1 MDAKNLT
8 MDKTMFSEFEGE
20 YSDHKATMKHLNE
33 RLAEF
38 IKHCNELE
46 ESNIVLQKQIDE
58 HLQSAPPDISQWK
71 EKLEEVHN
79 LLHAIYEMKMGNEC
93 TALEIDNQRINLTVL
108 KSRLREEIHFQK
120 QRAMKNKFLE
130 TMAIEWRDDITEL
143 QFIIKDKEE
152 EKRDLTLSHEQAVES
167 VQQLIHPIDDIQI
180 ATVEDGSRME
190 LSQLLNEIRTYYE
203 TLISTSQI
211 HSNDLSTRTQLEEE
225 ARKKMEKDEEE
236 LREARANLTEARRQW
251 KNLQAEI
258 DSLQMFERQ
267 LKHTLH
273 ATEQQHKK
281 QLESLS
287 AVIVNLEHELQE
299 VRDGVRS
306 QLQKHRI
313 LLNTNM
319 RLEQEISAYRCLLEK
334 EESRIYG
341 TKYLQEQK
349 SFTSKT
355 GFSLPAENGYQ
366 LPDRKATQFYGTQ
379 NGIERKKLLA
389 DTAVVKQSLQKHFET
404 MPVEEQNG
412 LIEYTNH
419 SSVQK
424 CTVVNQKHRTKQA
437 IFNGNIAEEG
447 AEASGRIQSEKVD
460 EIIKEWEGSFFKDN
474 PKLRKKSVSLRF
486 DLHLAAADE
495 ACVETKPDEL
505 PDIEVR
511 LIMKRSCSIP
521 SMSP

>member
-1 MDAKNLT
+1 
-8 MDKTMFSEFEGE
+8 
-20 YSDHKATMKHLNE
+20 
-33 RLAEF
+33 
-38 IKHCNELE
+38 
-46 ESNIVLQKQIDE
+46 
-58 HLQSAPPDISQWK
+58 
-71 EKLEEVHN
+71 
-79 LLHAIYEMKMGNEC
+79 
-93 TALEIDNQRINLTVL
+93 
-108 KSRLREEIHFQK
+108 
-120 QRAMKNKFLE
+120 
-130 TMAIEWRDDITEL
+130 
-143 QFIIKDKEE
+143 
-152 EKRDLTLSHEQAVES
+152 
-167 VQQLIHPIDDIQI
+167 
-180 ATVEDGSRME
+180 
-190 LSQLLNEIRTYYE
+190 
-203 TLISTSQI
+203 
-211 HSNDLSTRTQLEEE
+211 
-225 ARKKMEKDEEE
+225 
-236 LREARANLTEARRQW
+236 
-251 KNLQAEI
+251 
-258 DSLQMFERQ
+258 
-267 LKHTLH
+267 
-273 ATEQQHKK
+273 
-281 QLESLS
+281 
-287 AVIVNLEHELQE
+287 
-299 VRDGVRS
+299 
-306 QLQKHRI
+306 
-313 LLNTNM
+313 M

-349 SFTSKT
+349 SSTSKT

-379 NGIERKKLLA
+379 NEIGRKQLLA
-389 DTAVVKQSLQKHFET
+389 DTAVVKQPLQKHFET
-404 MPVEEQNG
+404 MPVEVQNG
-412 LIEYTNH
+412 LIEYTNN

>member
-1 MDAKNLT
+1 
-8 MDKTMFSEFEGE
+8 
-20 YSDHKATMKHLNE
+20 
-33 RLAEF
+33 
-38 IKHCNELE
+38 
-46 ESNIVLQKQIDE
+46 
-58 HLQSAPPDISQWK
+58 
-71 EKLEEVHN
+71 
-79 LLHAIYEMKMGNEC
+79 
-93 TALEIDNQRINLTVL
+93 
-108 KSRLREEIHFQK
+108 
-120 QRAMKNKFLE
+120 
-130 TMAIEWRDDITEL
+130 
-143 QFIIKDKEE
+143 
-152 EKRDLTLSHEQAVES
+152 
-167 VQQLIHPIDDIQI
+167 
-180 ATVEDGSRME
+180 
-190 LSQLLNEIRTYYE
+190 
-203 TLISTSQI
+203 
-211 HSNDLSTRTQLEEE
+211 
-225 ARKKMEKDEEE
+225 
-236 LREARANLTEARRQW
+236 
-251 KNLQAEI
+251 
-258 DSLQMFERQ
+258 
-267 LKHTLH
+267 
-273 ATEQQHKK
+273 
-281 QLESLS
+281 
-287 AVIVNLEHELQE
+287 
-299 VRDGVRS
+299 
-306 QLQKHRI
+306 
-313 LLNTNM
+313 M

-349 SFTSKT
+349 SSTSKT

-379 NGIERKKLLA
+379 NEIGRKQLLA
-389 DTAVVKQSLQKHFET
+389 D
-404 MPVEEQNG
+404 
-412 LIEYTNH
+412 